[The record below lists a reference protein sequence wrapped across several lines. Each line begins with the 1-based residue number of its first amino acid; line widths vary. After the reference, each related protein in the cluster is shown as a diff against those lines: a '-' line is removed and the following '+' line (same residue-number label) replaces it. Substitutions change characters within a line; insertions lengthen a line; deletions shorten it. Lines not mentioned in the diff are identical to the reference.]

1 MLKSLESNF
10 AIMFSVPFTCW
21 DYRDNLLL
29 MSVQPNHR
37 AIVLW
42 TSSFTGSKYALYIL
56 PRALELYVKARTWSP
71 CLSFWIFVYIDTKE
85 ARNSSSFSVSTTFH
99 LGSMYQSH
107 SMPLSLYPLIPYF
120 QALDHSV
127 TVGIMKNRLFIGTP
141 SSVKNW
147 KIFIKVWRSCLFQY

>member
-1 MLKSLESNF
+1 
-10 AIMFSVPFTCW
+10 
-21 DYRDNLLL
+21 

-37 AIVLW
+37 ATVLW

-120 QALDHSV
+120 QASYHNATFEFIKTMFLVGNSLYV
-127 TVGIMKNRLFIGTP
+127 T
-141 SSVKNW
+141 NW
-147 KIFIKVWRSCLFQY
+147 RIFIRSCRSCI